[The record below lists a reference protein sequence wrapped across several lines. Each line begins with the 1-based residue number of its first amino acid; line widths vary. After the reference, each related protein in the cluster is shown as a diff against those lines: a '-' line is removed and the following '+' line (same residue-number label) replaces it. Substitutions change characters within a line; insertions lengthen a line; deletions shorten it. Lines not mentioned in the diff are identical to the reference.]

1 MKVESFFFYICLL
14 ILCCACHPYPK
25 EVEQALTLSG
35 KNKEELIK
43 VLEYYKGKDELKFAA
58 ACFLISNMPYHKSKT
73 QQILPSYYFRH
84 FNKIDSICRVDS
96 GATKNDS
103 LKRQLAHTFDSTPP
117 PSEVSA
123 KTDIEILTSTYLID
137 NIECAFDEWKRSPLL
152 STLSFDEF
160 KEWVLPYRT
169 VDESIVDNKRL
180 LKSVIYDRIALNGM
194 DDIRKPIDCYQKY
207 VRLQKTMN
215 AYITSKHHVG
225 LFDPFIPAF
234 KMDCHNLAARTCNY
248 FRACGIPVV
257 YEFTPQWPDKDSRHY
272 WCASPD
278 SNHVLQP
285 YTPPYNNLREDWDE
299 SLKYVG
305 KVYQRTFGAMK
316 NTPYFLK
323 NINEVVPS
331 VFDIATIKDVT
342 ERYHPCQTLTLPIKG
357 KLQNNLAYLSFFNT
371 EGKLV
376 PVAWG
381 EINKSKCTVIFHQV
395 PINILFFPSYCSDEG
410 DVLSF
415 DKPFILKRDT
425 ITGHVVRDEFVCD
438 THRKCSMHLLRKYP
452 QKKSLA
458 ACRQNLQGAHLL
470 GAAQW
475 DGPYD
480 TLLVIKGVPGPHWI
494 EYRFNNFRKYRYY
507 RFSPRDK
514 LPMDIAEF
522 EFLGKKDGKH
532 KYSTPTKLPVFSLA
546 SGTVESDEYQ
556 KVEGSPMKTGSLY
569 ANFFDGNPETYTR
582 WGYLGMDFKSPVCIS
597 RIRLLPRTAMNIIEI
612 GQQYQLLYFKDDKW
626 IEHKTLITEYNYLD
640 IDSVPSGTVYWI
652 RNLNKGK
659 EELPFFYR
667 GGKQIFIN
675 QYMQ

>member
-257 YEFTPQWPDKDSRHY
+257 YEFTPNGQIKTADIIGVPRPIPITY
-272 WCASPD
+272 
-278 SNHVLQP
+278 
-285 YTPPYNNLREDWDE
+285 YNP
-299 SLKYVG
+299 
-305 KVYQRTFGAMK
+305 T
-316 NTPYFLK
+316 
-323 NINEVVPS
+323 
-331 VFDIATIKDVT
+331 
-342 ERYHPCQTLTLPIKG
+342 
-357 KLQNNLAYLSFFNT
+357 
-371 EGKLV
+371 
-376 PVAWG
+376 
-381 EINKSKCTVIFHQV
+381 
-395 PINILFFPSYCSDEG
+395 
-410 DVLSF
+410 
-415 DKPFILKRDT
+415 
-425 ITGHVVRDEFVCD
+425 
-438 THRKCSMHLLRKYP
+438 HLL
-452 QKKSLA
+452 
-458 ACRQNLQGAHLL
+458 
-470 GAAQW
+470 
-475 DGPYD
+475 
-480 TLLVIKGVPGPHWI
+480 T
-494 EYRFNNFRKYRYY
+494 
-507 RFSPRDK
+507 
-514 LPMDIAEF
+514 
-522 EFLGKKDGKH
+522 
-532 KYSTPTKLPVFSLA
+532 
-546 SGTVESDEYQ
+546 
-556 KVEGSPMKTGSLY
+556 
-569 ANFFDGNPETYTR
+569 
-582 WGYLGMDFKSPVCIS
+582 
-597 RIRLLPRTAMNIIEI
+597 II
-612 GQQYQLLYFKDDKW
+612 
-626 IEHKTLITEYNYLD
+626 
-640 IDSVPSGTVYWI
+640 
-652 RNLNKGK
+652 
-659 EELPFFYR
+659 
-667 GGKQIFIN
+667 
-675 QYMQ
+675 